1 MYVRNLF
8 LAKEGM
14 ATTKPNIIDIIMDTI
29 EMYIVVVKPLI
40 KNLRF
45 VNPSTL
51 FGDNINQLSSLE
63 PHEVKGSIRNRKN
76 KFLTLWLIKN

>member
-1 MYVRNLF
+1 
-8 LAKEGM
+8 M

-51 FGDNINQLSSLE
+51 FGDIINHPNSWSVQEDSGSNKSKKNI
-63 PHEVKGSIRNRKN
+63 I
-76 KFLTLWLIKN
+76 FT

>member
-1 MYVRNLF
+1 
-8 LAKEGM
+8 M
-14 ATTKPNIIDIIMDTI
+14 ATTKPNIIDITIDTI

-51 FGDNINQLSSLE
+51 FGDIINHPNS
-63 PHEVKGSIRNRKN
+63 
-76 KFLTLWLIKN
+76 